1 MKLAEYISLI
11 KDALRGKEQDYTQ
24 GSIKKALILLSIPM
38 VLEMVMESLFAIVDI
53 YFVSK
58 LDDVDAVATVG
69 LTESVLM
76 IMESVAIGI
85 AMAATAMVARRIGEK
100 NKEGA
105 SRAAMQALLFG
116 SFVAIIMGVLAF
128 NYADDILRL
137 MGGSETLIEKG
148 KRYTQ
153 IILGFNIVLMLLFL
167 FNGIFRGAGNA
178 AIAMYTL
185 YLANG
190 INIILDPCLIHGYL
204 FFPKM
209 GLEGAAIAS
218 VIGRGVGVLFQIYM
232 LVKGASIIKAKLAFL
247 KPNLT
252 LLKDLSKVS
261 LGGAGQFLISTA
273 SWIFLVKILAEF
285 GSAVLAGYTIGIR
298 VIIFTILPSWG
309 MSNATATLVGQ
320 NLGAGNA
327 ERAEKTVWLAG
338 KYNVIFLFIITIICV
353 VFPRPIISFFTQD
366 PEIIKHGILCLRF
379 VVLGYIFYAYQMVL
393 GQAFNG
399 AGDTFTPSLMNFIA
413 LWLFQIPAAYLLA
426 KYFGM
431 GPQGVY
437 MAINLSCVVLTSLLY
452 WKFKQGKWKKH
463 II

>member
-1 MKLAEYISLI
+1 LKFKEYIALI
-11 KDALRGKEQDYTQ
+11 RDALKGKEQDYTK
-24 GSIKKALILLSIPM
+24 GSIKRALVLLSIPM
-38 VLEMVMESLFAIVDI
+38 IMEMVMEALFAVVDI

-76 IMESVAIGI
+76 IIESVAIGI

-100 NKEGA
+100 DEEGA
-105 SRAAMQALLFG
+105 SRAAMQSLLLG
-116 SFVAIIMGVLAF
+116 SVVAILLGLLAF
-128 NYADDILRL
+128 NHADDILRM
-137 MGGSETLIEKG
+137 MGGSEILVEKG
-148 KRYTQ
+148 TRYTQ

-178 AIAMYTL
+178 AIAMNTL

-190 INIILDPCLIHGYL
+190 INIILDPCLIHGYF
-204 FFPKM
+204 FFPEL

-218 VIGRGVGVLFQIYM
+218 VIGRGVGVLFQIYI
-232 LVKGASIIKAKLAFL
+232 LLKGASIIKAKLSYL
-247 KPNLT
+247 KPKFSLLT
-252 LLKDLSKVS
+252 KLSHVS
-261 LGGAGQFLISTA
+261 AGGAGQFLISTA

-309 MSNATATLVGQ
+309 MANATATLVGQ

-327 ERAEKTVWLAG
+327 DRAETTVWLAG
-338 KYNVIFLFIITIICV
+338 KYNVVFLFMITIICV
-353 VFPRPIISFFTQD
+353 VFPKPIISFFTQD
-366 PEIIKHGILCLRF
+366 PETIQHGITCLRF

-399 AGDTFTPSLMNFIA
+399 AGDTFTPSLMNFFA
-413 LWLFQIPAAYLLA
+413 LWLFQIPAAYVLA
-426 KYFGM
+426 KTLGF

-437 MAINLSCVVLTSLLY
+437 MAINLSSVVLTLLLY
-452 WKFKQGKWKKH
+452 WKFKQGHWKEHK
-463 II
+463 I